1 MTGRLSKKG
10 VRDIDL
16 AGKAVLTRVDYNVPF
31 EPGTQRIS
39 DDGRIRASL
48 PTVRYLMDRGCKII
62 LCSHLGRPKG
72 RVDEGLRM
80 APVTGR
86 LSELLEAPVEQADDC
101 VGEGVRKA
109 VASLSSGEVIVLE
122 NLRFHPGE
130 ERNDPQFASEL
141 AALAE
146 VYVDDAFGTAHRA
159 HASTEGVTRFLP
171 AVAGLLLA
179 KELEMLGR
187 VLESPERPCAAILG
201 GAKVSDKIAVLEN
214 LAGRVDLLIIGGGMA
229 ATFLKAQ
236 GLEVGDSSVEDDCV
250 SFSMELLARAHHGA
264 PNLLIPEDVV
274 VADSFDRG
282 ADCRT
287 VDATGIEPGWRVM
300 DIGPRTGRRYADE
313 IGKCKT
319 VVWNGPMGVFE
330 WERFA
335 EGTVTVGNAVASLT
349 KATTV
354 VGGGSTAEAVQKLGL
369 AGKMTHVSTGGGAS
383 LEFMEGKVLPGVAAL
398 MDRD

>member
-1 MTGRLSKKG
+1 MSKKS
-10 VRDIDL
+10 VRDIDV

-31 EPGTQRIS
+31 EPGTRKIS

-48 PTVRYLMDRGCKII
+48 PTLRYLRDRGCKII

-80 APVTGR
+80 APVTER
-86 LSELLEAPVEQADDC
+86 LSQLLEAPVRQADDC
-101 VGEGVRKA
+101 VGEGVRRA
-109 VASLSSGEVIVLE
+109 VESLSSGEVIVLE
-122 NLRFHPGE
+122 NLRFHSGE
-130 ERNDPQFASEL
+130 ERNDPRFASEL
-141 AALAE
+141 ASLAE

-171 AVAGLLLA
+171 SVAGLLLA
-179 KELEMLGR
+179 KEVEMLGR

-214 LAGRVDLLIIGGGMA
+214 LAGRVDVLIIGGGMA
-229 ATFLKAQ
+229 ATFLKAK

-274 VADSFDRG
+274 VADSFDRE

-287 VDATGIEPGWRVM
+287 VDATSIEPGWRVM
-300 DIGPRTGRRYADE
+300 DIGPRTARRYVDE

-335 EGTVTVGNAVASLT
+335 EGTVAVGNAVASLT
-349 KATTV
+349 NATTV

-398 MDRD
+398 MDRE

>member
-1 MTGRLSKKG
+1 MNGRLSKRS
-10 VRDIDL
+10 VSDIDV
-16 AGKAVLTRVDYNVPF
+16 AGKAVLVRVDYNVPF

-39 DDGRIRASL
+39 DDSRIRASL
-48 PTVRYLMDRGCKII
+48 PTVRYLRDRGCKII

-72 RVDEGLRM
+72 RADEALRM
-80 APVTGR
+80 APVTER

-101 VGEGVRKA
+101 VGEGVREA
-109 VASLSSGEVIVLE
+109 VASLASGEILVLE
-122 NLRFHPGE
+122 NLRFHSGE
-130 ERNDPQFASEL
+130 ERNDPAFAAEL
-141 AALAE
+141 AALAQL
-146 VYVDDAFGTAHRA
+146 YVDDAFGTAHRA

-171 AVAGLLLA
+171 SVAGLLLA

-229 ATFLKAQ
+229 ATFLKAK
-236 GLEVGDSSVEDDCV
+236 GLEVGDSSVEADCV
-250 SFSMELLARAHHGA
+250 SFATELLARTHHQA
-264 PNLLIPEDVV
+264 PNLLNPEDVV
-274 VADSFDRG
+274 VADSFDRE

-300 DIGPRTGRRYADE
+300 DIGPRTAQRYANE

-330 WERFA
+330 WEHFA
-335 EGTVTVGNAVASLT
+335 EGTVAVGNAVASL
-349 KATTV
+349 KNATTV

-383 LEFMEGKVLPGVAAL
+383 LEFMEGNVLPGVAAL
-398 MDRD
+398 MDCE

>member
-1 MTGRLSKKG
+1 MTGRLAKKS
-10 VRDIDL
+10 VRDIDV

-31 EPGTQRIS
+31 EPGTHKIS

-80 APVTGR
+80 APVAER
-86 LSELLEAPVEQADDC
+86 LSELLEAPVKQADDC

-109 VASLSSGEVIVLE
+109 VGALSPGEIIILE

-130 ERNDPQFASEL
+130 ERNDPGFASEL
-141 AALAE
+141 ASLAE

-171 AVAGLLLA
+171 SVAGLLLA

-187 VLESPERPCAAILG
+187 VLESPERPCAAIVG
-201 GAKVSDKIAVLEN
+201 GAKVFDKIAVLEN
-214 LAGRVDLLIIGGGMA
+214 LAGRVDLLIIGGGMV
-229 ATFLKAQ
+229 ATFLRAK
-236 GLEVGDSSVEDDCV
+236 GLEVGDSPVEDDCV
-250 SFSMELLARAHHGA
+250 PFAAELLARARHEA
-264 PNLLIPEDVV
+264 PNRLIPEDVV
-274 VADSFDRG
+274 VADSFDRE

-287 VDATGIEPGWRVM
+287 VDTTGIEPGWRIM
-300 DIGPRTGRRYADE
+300 DIGPRTSRRYANE

-335 EGTVTVGNAVASLT
+335 EGTVAVANAVASLT

-398 MDRD
+398 MDRE

>member
-1 MTGRLSKKG
+1 MTGRLSKKS
-10 VRDIDL
+10 VRDIEV

-31 EPGTQRIS
+31 EPGTHKIS

-48 PTVRYLMDRGCKII
+48 PTVRYLRDRGCRII

-80 APVTGR
+80 APVTER
-86 LSELLEAPVEQADDC
+86 LSELLEAPVKQADGC

-109 VASLSSGEVIVLE
+109 VESLSSGEVLVLE

-130 ERNDPQFASEL
+130 EGNDPRFASEL
-141 AALAE
+141 ASLAE

-171 AVAGLLLA
+171 SVAGLLLA

-201 GAKVSDKIAVLEN
+201 GVKVSDKIAVLEN

-229 ATFLKAQ
+229 ATFLKAK
-236 GLEVGDSSVEDDCV
+236 GLDVGDSSVEDDCV
-250 SFSMELLARAHHGA
+250 SFAMGLLARAHREG

-274 VADSFDRG
+274 VADSFDRE

-287 VDATGIEPGWRVM
+287 VDAAAIEPGWRVM
-300 DIGPRTGRRYADE
+300 DIGPRTAQRYASE

-335 EGTVTVGNAVASLT
+335 EGTVAVGNAVASLA

-398 MDRD
+398 MDLE